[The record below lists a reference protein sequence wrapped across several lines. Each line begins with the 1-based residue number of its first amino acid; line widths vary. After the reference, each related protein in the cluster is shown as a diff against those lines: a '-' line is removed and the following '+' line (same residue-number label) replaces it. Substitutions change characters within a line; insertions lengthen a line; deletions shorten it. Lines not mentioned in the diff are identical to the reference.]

1 MNRLEEDRKAIDEID
16 KEITELF
23 EKRFTVVQDV
33 IAYKTENDLPI
44 LNSGREDD
52 ITKKNTERIQNE
64 DIRPYFKEWYKKLL
78 ALSRQYQQDILDKR
92 EEH

>member
-23 EKRFTVVQDV
+23 EKRFTVVEDV
-33 IAYKTENDLPI
+33 IAYKMENDLPI

-64 DIRPYFKEWYKKLL
+64 DIRPYFTEWYKKLL
-78 ALSRQYQQDILDKR
+78 ALSRQYQQDILDKKK
-92 EEH
+92 ED

>member
-1 MNRLEEDRKAIDEID
+1 MNRLEEDRKSIDEID
-16 KEITELF
+16 KQITELF

-33 IAYKTENDLPI
+33 IAYKIENDLPI

-64 DIRPYFKEWYKKLL
+64 EIRPYFTEWYKKLL
-78 ALSRQYQQDILDKR
+78 SLSRQYQQDILDKR
-92 EEH
+92 KEH